1 MSQIKWSS
9 EIEKDLFIVNQG
21 LNEAGLS
28 IQYVYNGKELEI
40 NIDEMDAAELLA
52 KYGIVAAAN
61 RLGQVLIE
69 DENEYMKWQEWH
81 VFARANNLSER
92 EAFHIAV
99 GEEVSKSQKKIVG
112 NIKAIPALVKS
123 ILTPTK
129 PAM

>member
-1 MSQIKWSS
+1 MSKIKWSS
-9 EIEKDLFIVNQG
+9 EIEKDLFIVDQG
-21 LNEAGLS
+21 INESGLS

-69 DENEYMKWQEWH
+69 DENEYMVWQEWH

-123 ILTPTK
+123 MFETKK
-129 PAM
+129 PAL